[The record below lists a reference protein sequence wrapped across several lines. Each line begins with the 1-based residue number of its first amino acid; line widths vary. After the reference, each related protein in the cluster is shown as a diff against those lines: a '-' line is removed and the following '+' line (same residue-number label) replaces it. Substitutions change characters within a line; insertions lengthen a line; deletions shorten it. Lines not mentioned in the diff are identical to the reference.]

1 MIHDSAP
8 WKSSLAADAAL
19 LERWANKPPSR
30 RRSFLIERKILLAAY
45 TLRKLGEAF
54 KLSTA
59 TLSDPIKV
67 KRYAP
72 LQPGYSAFNNHRFD
86 DYFDLQNPAH
96 LNLKRR
102 RLVDVLIHSLVFIES
117 LDDDD
122 RCESFLVTSDL
133 EATRGLLEIQLQDFT
148 ALMRQ
153 ASHDFPTAIHRSFN
167 ADKERWMVWT
177 GQEPEMFQA
186 FPELR
191 DTILGTRSALSEG

>member
-30 RRSFLIERKILLAAY
+30 RRSFIIERKILLAAY

-72 LQPGYSAFNNHRFD
+72 LQSGYSAFNNHCFD
-86 DYFDLQNPAH
+86 DYFDLQNPSH

-102 RLVDVLIHSLVFIES
+102 RLVDVLIHSLVIIES

-122 RCESFLVTSDL
+122 RCESFLVTSDF
-133 EATRGLLEIQLQDFT
+133 EATRGLL
-148 ALMRQ
+148 
-153 ASHDFPTAIHRSFN
+153 
-167 ADKERWMVWT
+167 
-177 GQEPEMFQA
+177 
-186 FPELR
+186 
-191 DTILGTRSALSEG
+191 